1 MRGQPKDRHENRPVK
16 LLLPFLLVA
25 ATAGNAV
32 AEKIPLPRPRPVPG
46 ATQEENVQT
55 QAEPSECRL
64 RLGEKLAIAPSIPA
78 IDRPGGCVAPDVVR
92 LEAIV
97 LKNGT
102 RVAVSPPATLRCSM
116 AEEIV
121 HWVRDDLTAAVRD
134 LGSSLRAI
142 DNYASFDCRGRN
154 NIPGARLSEHGH
166 ANALDIR
173 SLRLGNGELV
183 KLTDPYVVRGFR
195 EDVKRS
201 ACARFSTV
209 LGPGSDGFHEDHVHV
224 DLMER
229 APGRFKMCQWDVR
242 DPQPEAETETEVDA
256 IESVPLP
263 RPRPKTAQKA
273 VAGKSSNSGR

>member
-1 MRGQPKDRHENRPVK
+1 MRGQPSNRHENRSVK
-16 LLLPFLLVA
+16 LIAALLLFA
-25 ATAGNAV
+25 AAAGSAA
-32 AEKIPLPRPRPVPG
+32 AESIPLPRPRPAPA
-46 ATQEENVQT
+46 ATQEENVQM

-64 RLGEKLAIAPSIPA
+64 RLGEKLAIAPSVPA
-78 IDRPGGCVAPDVVR
+78 IDRPGGCIAPDVVR
-92 LEAIV
+92 LDAIV

-102 RVAVSPPATLRCSM
+102 RVAVSPPATLRCTM

-121 HWVRDDLTAAVRD
+121 HWVRDDLVAAIRD

-142 DNYASFDCRGRN
+142 DDYASFDCRGRN
-154 NIPGARLSEHGH
+154 NIPGARLSEHGL
-166 ANALDIR
+166 ANALDVR

-183 KLTDPYVVRGFR
+183 KLTDPYVMRGFR
-195 EDVKRS
+195 EHVKRS

-242 DPQPEAETETEVDA
+242 EPQPEAETETEVDA

-273 VAGKSSNSGR
+273 VAGKSSNSAR

>member
-1 MRGQPKDRHENRPVK
+1 MRDSPTDRHENRPVR
-16 LLLPFLLVA
+16 LLLPFVLLA
-25 ATAGNAV
+25 ATAGSAA
-32 AEKIPLPRPRPVPG
+32 AESIPLPRPRPAPA
-46 ATQEENVQT
+46 ATQEESVQT

-64 RLGEKLAIAPSIPA
+64 RLGEHLAIAPSIPA
-78 IDRPGGCVAPDVVR
+78 IDGPGGCVAPDVVR

-102 RVAVSPPATLRCSM
+102 RVAVSPPATLRCTM

-121 HWVRDDLTAAVRD
+121 RWVRDDLVAAVRD

-154 NIPGARLSEHGH
+154 NIRGARLSEHGL
-166 ANALDIR
+166 ANALDVR
-173 SLRLGNGELV
+173 SLRLTSGELV
-183 KLTDPYVVRGFR
+183 KLTDPYVMRGFR

-242 DPQPEAETETEVDA
+242 EPQPEAETETDEQIA
-256 IESVPLP
+256 EPVPLP
-263 RPRPKTAQKA
+263 RPRPKIDRKA
-273 VAGKSSNSGR
+273 LAGKSSNSSR

>member
-32 AEKIPLPRPRPVPG
+32 AEKIPLPRPRPAPT

-64 RLGEKLAIAPSIPA
+64 RLGENLAIAPSIPA

-97 LKNGT
+97 LKNGN

-166 ANALDIR
+166 ANALDVR
-173 SLRLGNGELV
+173 SLRLTNGDLM
-183 KLTDPYVVRGFR
+183 KLADVHVSREFR
-195 EDVKRS
+195 ENVKRG
-201 ACARFSTV
+201 ACTRFSTV
-209 LGPGSDGFHEDHVHV
+209 LGPGSDGFHEDHIHV
-224 DLMER
+224 DLMEG

-242 DPQPEAETETEVDA
+242 EPPPEAEKEVEAIDDET
-256 IESVPLP
+256 VPLP

-273 VAGKSSNSGR
+273 VAGKSSNSAR

>member
-1 MRGQPKDRHENRPVK
+1 MRGQPSNRHESRPVK
-16 LLLPFLLVA
+16 FILSFLLFAA
-25 ATAGNAV
+25 ATGSAA
-32 AEKIPLPRPRPVPG
+32 AESIPLPRPRPATA

-55 QAEPSECRL
+55 PAEPSECRL
-64 RLGEKLAIAPSIPA
+64 RLGEKLAIAPSIPD

-121 HWVRDDLTAAVRD
+121 NWVRDDLTAAVRD

-166 ANALDIR
+166 ANALDVR
-173 SLRLGNGELV
+173 SLRLTNGDLM
-183 KLTDPYVVRGFR
+183 KLADVHVSREFR
-195 EDVKRS
+195 ENVKRG
-201 ACARFSTV
+201 ACTRFSTV
-209 LGPGSDGFHEDHVHV
+209 LGPGSDGFHEDHIHV

-242 DPQPEAETETEVDA
+242 EPPPEAEKEVEAIDDET
-256 IESVPLP
+256 VPLP

-273 VAGKSSNSGR
+273 VAGKSSNSAR

>member
-32 AEKIPLPRPRPVPG
+32 AEKIPLPRPRPAPG

-64 RLGEKLAIAPSIPA
+64 RLGENLAIAPSIPA

-97 LKNGT
+97 LKNGN

-121 HWVRDDLTAAVRD
+121 HWLRDDLTAAVRD

-183 KLTDPYVVRGFR
+183 KLTDPYVLRDFR

-229 APGRFKMCQWDVR
+229 APGRFKMCQWDVHE
-242 DPQPEAETETEVDA
+242 PQPEVESELVEA
-256 IESVPLP
+256 IETVPLP

-273 VAGKSSNSGR
+273 AAGKSSNSAR